1 MSLLPAPIRDFIL
14 TLTDETLTP
23 AYLVVSEK
31 NGLADWGGDLESYGI
46 RDLEKEMDVSEQLPF
61 LAGLLPLETNNLF
74 LPRVQTKPGVYAD
87 VYLFTREQGTWVL
100 LLDATADSAKRM
112 SMQQKLYDSRLQV
125 TELERE
131 GDALYKANAVLEEK
145 VRERTAELTQTIL
158 QLKQELAERE
168 RVEKNLRESQ
178 SRKQAP

>member
-1 MSLLPAPIRDFIL
+1 MSELPSPIRDFIL

-23 AYLVVSEK
+23 AYLLVSEK
-31 NGLADWGGDLESYGI
+31 NGLAEWGGDLESYGI
-46 RDLEKEMDVSEQLPF
+46 RELEKNMDVTEHVSF
-61 LAGLLPLETNNLF
+61 LAGLLPLGTSSLF
-74 LPRVQTKPGVYAD
+74 LPRVQTKTDVFAD

-100 LLDATADSAKRM
+100 LLDATVDTAKRLG
-112 SMQQKLYDSRLQV
+112 MQQKLYNSRLQV

-131 GDALYKANAVLEEK
+131 GDALYKANAVLEEM

-168 RVEKNLRESQ
+168 RVEKDLQKSQ